1 MIFSLRRLYASMDR
15 ALLAALLATC
25 LSAVAHAQANS
36 TLVDPLLAQ
45 HLQSP
50 DVVANELQHFM
61 LQRVPP
67 LQLPATA
74 KQWDQEAAR
83 IRAHELAVLYHGWPQ
98 AWIDSA
104 PNFEKVG
111 AIERDGYRILKL
123 RYEVVPGMFSTA
135 LLYEP
140 DHLSG
145 KMPAILNVNG
155 HGPGGKAVGH
165 KQARCINYARR
176 GMLALDLE
184 WFDYGDLDQ
193 PGNAHDNALLLNL
206 AGYNGAGL
214 FYLEMRRGLDYLYA
228 NPNVDRARIGVTGV
242 SGGGWQSIMLSSLDT
257 RIGPAAPVAG
267 FSSLTTSIEHPE
279 FSGNDAEQ
287 NPSDFRRG
295 VDYAQLMAVRAP
307 RPTLLIYNSMD
318 DCCFRAGILK
328 QGVYF
333 DIKPFFNLYGK
344 PDNLQWHLNLDPG
357 THNYGLNNREAS
369 YKFFDSVFHIDAPS
383 EEFPDT
389 DTEIETAEDLAVPV
403 PKDNLT
409 ILSLGQSLAK
419 SIHHE
424 VPAQPNAQWAASQ
437 RAQLKKVVRYSTV
450 TVAHAWPISATHE
463 KGLESHAY
471 RFEFSNGLSA
481 TGILFRSVT
490 APENAPTTILISDTE
505 MPSTMVDV
513 ADDVDRGQ
521 RVLVLNPLFF
531 GADKPHADD
540 RSGAAVF
547 AQLLTAL
554 GERPLGM
561 EAAQVNGV
569 VRWLSEDLDHGSPT
583 PNNFAGNVNKPVPP
597 VRIVATGPRSQVIAM
612 VAAAIHPELFSA
624 LESRESISSFATAY
638 DHPKDFVQAPEMMCL
653 DLYRDFDINTLAAIA
668 APVKVNLSAVAPKR
682 IFWE

>member
-1 MIFSLRRLYASMDR
+1 MNSSLRRLNVSLVR
-15 ALLAALLATC
+15 SFLAAFLATVAC
-25 LSAVAHAQANS
+25 GIAHAQANS
-36 TLVDPLLAQ
+36 NLVDPLLAQ
-45 HLQSP
+45 HLQSQS
-50 DVVANELQHFM
+50 VVANELQHFM

-67 LQLPATA
+67 LRLPATA

-83 IRAHELAVLYHGWPQ
+83 IRARELSVLYHGWPQ

-111 AIERDGYRILKL
+111 VIERDGYRIVKL

-140 DHLSG
+140 DKITG
-145 KMPAILNVNG
+145 KIPAILNVNG

-193 PGNAHDNALLLNL
+193 PGNAHDNARLLDL

-214 FYLEMRRGLDYLYA
+214 FYLEMRRGLDYLYD
-228 NPNVDRARIGVTGV
+228 NPNVDRTRIGVTGV
-242 SGGGWQSIMLSSLDT
+242 SGGGWQTIMLSSLDT
-257 RIGPAAPVAG
+257 RVGPAAPVAG

-279 FSGNDAEQ
+279 YSGNDAEQ
-287 NPSDFRRG
+287 NPSDFRQG

-307 RPTLLIYNSMD
+307 RPTLLMYNAMD
-318 DCCFRAGILK
+318 DCCFRAGVLK

-344 PDNLQWHLNLDPG
+344 PENLQWHLNLDPG
-357 THNYGLNNREAS
+357 THNYGLDNREAS
-369 YKFFDSVFHIDAPS
+369 YKFFDSVFHLDASS

-389 DTEIETAEDLAVPV
+389 AKEIESAEDLAVPV

-409 ILSLGQSLAK
+409 LLSLAQSLAK

-424 VPAQPNAQWAASQ
+424 VPAEPSAQWASTQ
-437 RAQLKKVVRYSTV
+437 QAQLRQVVRYAPV
-450 TVAHAWPISATHE
+450 TLTHAWPISATHE
-463 KGLESHAY
+463 KGVESHAY

-490 APENAPTTILISDTE
+490 APENAPTTILISDAG

-531 GADKPHADD
+531 GEDKLNPDD
-540 RSGAAVF
+540 RSGATVF

-554 GERPLGM
+554 GERPLGL
-561 EAAQVNGV
+561 EAAQVNAV

-583 PNNFAGNVNKPVPP
+583 ANNFQVPEKPVPP
-597 VRIVATGPRSQVIAM
+597 VRIVTTGPRAQIIAM
-612 VAAAIHPELFSA
+612 VAAAMHPELFAA
-624 LESRESISSFATAY
+624 LESRQSIPSLAGVF
-638 DHPKDFVQAPEMMCL
+638 DHPEQFVQSPEMMCL
-653 DLYRDFDINTLAAIA
+653 DLYRDFDFNTLAAIA
-668 APVKVNLSAVAPKR
+668 APVKVNLSAVEPKR

>member
-1 MIFSLRRLYASMDR
+1 MKSLLRKLRVSIDR
-15 ALLAALLATC
+15 ACLTFLVATYVGGM
-25 LSAVAHAQANS
+25 AYAQANS
-36 TLVDPLLAQ
+36 TLVVPLLAQ
-45 HLQSP
+45 HLQSQAL
-50 DVVANELQHFM
+50 VANELQHFM

-67 LQLPATA
+67 LRLPATA

-83 IRAHELAVLYHGWPQ
+83 IRAHELSVLYHGWPQ

-104 PNFEKVG
+104 PKFEQVG
-111 AIERDGYRILKL
+111 VIERDGYRIVKL

-140 DHLSG
+140 DKISG
-145 KMPAILNVNG
+145 KIPAILNVNG

-176 GMLALDLE
+176 GILALDLE

-193 PGNAHDNALLLNL
+193 PGNAHDNAILLNL

-214 FYLEMRRGLDYLYA
+214 FYLEMRRGLDYLY
-228 NPNVDRARIGVTGV
+228 NHPDVDRARIGVTGI
-242 SGGGWQSIMLSSLDT
+242 SGGGWQTIMLSSLDT
-257 RIGPAAPVAG
+257 RVGPAVPVAG

-279 FSGNDAEQ
+279 YSGNDAEQ
-287 NPSDFRRG
+287 NPSDFRHG
-295 VDYAQLMAVRAP
+295 VDYAQLMAMRAP
-307 RPTLLIYNSMD
+307 RPTLLIYNAMD
-318 DCCFRAGILK
+318 DCCFRAGLLK
-328 QGVYF
+328 QGVYS

-357 THNYGLNNREAS
+357 THNYGLDNREAS
-369 YKFFDSVFHIDAPS
+369 YKFFDSVFHIDASPR
-383 EEFPDT
+383 EFSNT
-389 DTEIETAEDLAVPV
+389 DTEIETAEDLAVAV
-403 PKDNLT
+403 PRDNLT
-409 ILSLGQSLAK
+409 ILSLAQSLAK

-424 VPAQPNAQWAASQ
+424 VPLPTSAEWAASQ
-437 RAQLKKVVRYSTV
+437 RTQLKKVARYSPVAV
-450 TVAHAWPISATHE
+450 THAWPISATHE

-481 TGILFRSVT
+481 TGILFRSIT
-490 APENAPTTILISDTE
+490 SPENAPTTVLVSDAG

-513 ADDVDRGQ
+513 ANDVDRGQ

-531 GADKPHADD
+531 GEGKLKAED
-540 RSGAAVF
+540 RSGATVF

-554 GERPLGM
+554 GERPVGM
-561 EAAQVNGV
+561 EAAQVNAV

-583 PNNFAGNVNKPVPP
+583 PNNFQTVDKAVPP
-597 VRIVATGPRSQVIAM
+597 VRIVTTGPRSQMIAM
-612 VAAAIHPELFSA
+612 VAAAMHPELFSA
-624 LESRESISSFATAY
+624 LESRQSISSLTAVF
-638 DHPKDFVQAPEMMCL
+638 DHPENFVQAPEMMCL
-653 DLYRDFDINTLAAIA
+653 DLYRDFDFNILAAIA

>member
-1 MIFSLRRLYASMDR
+1 MNPGRRRLNVSLTR
-15 ALLAALLATC
+15 CFLAAFFATC
-25 LSAVAHAQANS
+25 ACAIALAQANS
-36 TLVDPLLAQ
+36 NLVDPLLAQ
-45 HLQSP
+45 HLQSQS
-50 DVVANELQHFM
+50 VVANELQHFM

-74 KQWDQEAAR
+74 KQWDQEAGR
-83 IRAHELAVLYHGWPQ
+83 IRARELSVLYHGWPQ

-104 PNFEKVG
+104 PSFEQVG
-111 AIERDGYRILKL
+111 VIERDGYRIVKL
-123 RYEVVPGMFSTA
+123 RYQVVPGMFSTA

-140 DHLSG
+140 DKISS
-145 KMPAILNVNG
+145 KIPAILNVNG

-176 GMLALDLE
+176 GMLALDME

-193 PGNAHDNALLLNL
+193 PGNAHENARLLDL

-214 FYLEMRRGLDYLYA
+214 FYLEMRRGLDYLYD
-228 NPNVDRARIGVTGV
+228 NPTVDRTRIGVTGV
-242 SGGGWQSIMLSSLDT
+242 SGGGWQTIMLSSLDT
-257 RIGPAAPVAG
+257 RVGPAAPVAG

-279 FSGNDAEQ
+279 YSGNDAEQ
-287 NPSDFRRG
+287 NPSDFRHG

-307 RPTLLIYNSMD
+307 RPTLLMYNAMD
-318 DCCFRAGILK
+318 DCCFRAGVLK

-357 THNYGLNNREAS
+357 THNYGLDNREAS
-369 YKFFDSVFHIDAPS
+369 YKFFDYAFHIDASPD
-383 EEFPDT
+383 EFPDT
-389 DTEIETAEDLAVPV
+389 DTEIQSAEDLAVPV

-409 ILSLGQSLAK
+409 ILTLAQSLAK

-424 VPAQPNAQWAASQ
+424 VPAQPSTEWASTQ
-437 RAQLKKVVRYSTV
+437 REQLKQVVRYTPVTV
-450 TVAHAWPISATHE
+450 THAWPISATHE
-463 KGLESHAY
+463 KGVESHAY

-490 APENAPTTILISDTE
+490 APENASTTILIADAG

-531 GADKPHADD
+531 GEEKLNAED
-540 RSGAAVF
+540 RSGATVF

-561 EAAQVNGV
+561 EAAQVNAV
-569 VRWLSEDLDHGSPT
+569 VHWLNQDLDHGSPT
-583 PNNFAGNVNKPVPP
+583 PNNFQVQEKPVPP
-597 VRIVATGPRSQVIAM
+597 VRIVTTGPRSQIIAM

-624 LESRESISSFATAY
+624 LESRESVPSLATGY
-638 DHPKDFVQAPEMMCL
+638 DHPENFVQAPEMMCL

-668 APVKVNLSAVAPKR
+668 APVKVDLTAVAPKR

>member
-1 MIFSLRRLYASMDR
+1 MNLSLRRANISLGR
-15 ALLAALLATC
+15 CVLAGVLFTC
-25 LSAVAHAQANS
+25 ARGMAPAQANS
-36 TLVDPLLAQ
+36 NLIDPLLAQ
-45 HLQSP
+45 HLQSQS
-50 DVVANELQHFM
+50 VVADELQHFM
-61 LQRVPP
+61 LKRVPA
-67 LQLPATA
+67 LQLPATE

-83 IRAHELAVLYHGWPQ
+83 IRTRELSVLYHGWPQ
-98 AWIDSA
+98 AWIDAA
-104 PNFEKVG
+104 PNFEQVG
-111 AIERDGYRILKL
+111 VIEREGYRIVKL
-123 RYEVVPGMFSTA
+123 RYQVVPGMFSTA

-140 DHLSG
+140 DKISG
-145 KMPAILNVNG
+145 KIPAILNVNG

-176 GMLALDLE
+176 GILALDLE

-193 PGNAHDNALLLNL
+193 AGNAHDNARLLDLS
-206 AGYNGAGL
+206 GYNGAGL
-214 FYLEMRRGLDYLYA
+214 FYLEMRRGLDYLYD

-267 FSSLTTSIEHPE
+267 FSSLTASIEHPE
-279 FSGNDAEQ
+279 YSGNDAEQ
-287 NPSDFRRG
+287 NPSDFRQG
-295 VDYAQLMAVRAP
+295 IDYAQLMAIRAP
-307 RPTLLIYNSMD
+307 RPTLLMYNSMD

-344 PDNLQWHLNLDPG
+344 PDNLQWHLNLNPG
-357 THNYGLNNREAS
+357 THNYGLENREAS
-369 YKFFDSVFHIDAPS
+369 YKFFDSVFHIDASPD
-383 EEFPDT
+383 EFPNT
-389 DTEIETAEDLAVPV
+389 DTEIETAEDLAVPL
-403 PKDNLT
+403 PTDNLT
-409 ILSLGQSLAK
+409 ILSLAQSLAK

-424 VPAQPNAQWAASQ
+424 VPAQPSTEWASSQ
-437 RAQLKKVVRYSTV
+437 RTKLKQVVRYAPV
-450 TVAHAWPISATHE
+450 TLTHAWPISATHE
-463 KGLESHAY
+463 KGVESHAY

-490 APENAPTTILISDTE
+490 APEAAPTTIVMADAG

-531 GADKPHADD
+531 TNGKLDAED
-540 RSGAAVF
+540 RSGVTVF

-561 EAAQVNGV
+561 ESAQVNAV
-569 VRWLSEDLDHGSPT
+569 VQWLGEDLDHGSPT
-583 PNNFAGNVNKPVPP
+583 SNNFHLPEKSTPAVH
-597 VRIVATGPRSQVIAM
+597 IVTTGPRAQLIAM
-612 VAAAIHPELFSA
+612 VAAAIHPEYFSA
-624 LESRESISSFATAY
+624 LESRESISTFATAY
-638 DHPKDFVQAPEMMCL
+638 EHPENFVQDPEMMCFG
-653 DLYRDFDINTLAAIA
+653 LYRDFDINTLAAIA